1 MFVLKGGT
9 TLRGEVVVTELTCA
23 VDVDLLPEVIESSLL
38 YQNWIARFDDQ
49 WRIEKVHFTS
59 ALAWKG
65 DVRMAFAHV
74 TAITPDGRR
83 KKSAV
88 FLRGSTVDI
97 LPVIIAPDS
106 VEYVVFV
113 EQSRIPAAQVCI
125 STPAGMVD
133 YGNVESTALQEMAE
147 EVGGDITWSTPQWLN
162 QYATGSNEAMLV
174 SPGGT
179 DEDVQFC
186 VVRAY
191 LDETQMQS
199 LHGSKAGAAE
209 EDEHT
214 SVHVVVLLTEALPY
228 LARYGRP
235 SLKTVTSLLLYQL
248 SRQFR
253 LS

>member
-1 MFVLKGGT
+1 MT
-9 TLRGEVVVTELTCA
+9 RITCA
-23 VDVDLLPEVIESSLL
+23 AEVGPSPLMIADSVL
-38 YQNWIARFDDQ
+38 YQNWLARFGSQ
-49 WRIEKVHFTS
+49 WEVEQVRVTN

-65 DVRMAFAHV
+65 DVRMIFANV

-83 KKSAV
+83 KTVAV
-88 FLRGSTVDI
+88 ALRGSTVDI
-97 LPVIIAPDS
+97 LPIIIAPDGT
-106 VEYVVFV
+106 EYVVFV
-113 EQSRIPAAQVCI
+113 EQPRVAVAQVCI

-133 YGNVESTALQEMAE
+133 DGNVESTALQEMAE
-147 EVGGDITWSTPQWLN
+147 EVGGGINWSAPQWLN

-191 LDETQMQS
+191 LSHEQVQS
-199 LHGSKAGAAE
+199 LHGSEAGAAE
-209 EDEHT
+209 EDEQT

-228 LARYGRP
+228 LGRYGRP
-235 SLKTVTSLLLYQL
+235 SLKSITSLLLYQL

-253 LS
+253 SS